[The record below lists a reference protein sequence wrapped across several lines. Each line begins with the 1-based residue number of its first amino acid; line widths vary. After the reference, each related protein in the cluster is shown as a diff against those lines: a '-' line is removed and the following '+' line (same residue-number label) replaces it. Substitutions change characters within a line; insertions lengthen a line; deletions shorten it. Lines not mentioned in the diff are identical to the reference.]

1 MTEDIDNKDVHLLTL
16 LKKMDVPFYRKE
28 NLDKNNLLWLQKN
41 LNIKNS
47 DNPKYKEVI
56 NIINRKI
63 ENKEYTS

>member
-1 MTEDIDNKDVHLLTL
+1 
-16 LKKMDVPFYRKE
+16 MDVPFYRKE